1 MQPTDEPAISSATE
15 SEELRADGAFTSSA
29 DYFAFIKEIEN
40 SADLIE
46 TPVEKPYSNVGLIE
60 RWFKSKSSGRM
71 WRLVEP
77 DFPFKGL
84 WQEIV

>member
-1 MQPTDEPAISSATE
+1 MQLTNDSAAK
-15 SEELRADGAFTSSA
+15 SEELRPDGAFTSST
-29 DYFAFIKEIEN
+29 DYFAFLEQVER

-46 TPVEKPYSNVGLIE
+46 VPVEKPYSNVGLRE
-60 RWFKSKSSGRM
+60 RWFESKSRAGRK